1 MGNNTSAYKEEG
13 VKEAGNCIFLDFV
26 ENHGNQSAHRHI
38 HSQKQSLPG
47 RLSLLCLSFMLILQ
61 SSWVLSEVWGKEFAG
76 GAVAASTG
84 TQAE

>member
-1 MGNNTSAYKEEG
+1 MGNNNSAYKEEG
-13 VKEAGNCIFLDFV
+13 VKKAGNCIFLDFV
-26 ENHGNQSAHRHI
+26 ENYGNQSALPHK

-84 TQAE
+84 KQAE